1 MDQSTELK
9 ALMLR
14 IYDAVSRG
22 DGDFL
27 EGVVSSADGMV
38 FIGTD
43 PTEWFEDSGSVVR
56 MLRAQAEAGV
66 TVVPGALHAYEEGTV
81 GWIADAGSFK
91 LPDGSEAP
99 FRITAV
105 FHREG
110 DAWKLVQEHASIGVA
125 NEEAIGQE
133 LAV

>member
-1 MDQSTELK
+1 MDQSTELR

-27 EGVVSSADGMV
+27 EGVVSSAGGMV

-66 TVVPGALHAYEEGTV
+66 TVVPGALRAYEEGSV
-81 GWIADAGSFK
+81 GWIADAGAFK
-91 LPDGSEAP
+91 LPDGGEVP

-110 DAWKLVQEHASIGVA
+110 GDWKLVQEHASIGVT